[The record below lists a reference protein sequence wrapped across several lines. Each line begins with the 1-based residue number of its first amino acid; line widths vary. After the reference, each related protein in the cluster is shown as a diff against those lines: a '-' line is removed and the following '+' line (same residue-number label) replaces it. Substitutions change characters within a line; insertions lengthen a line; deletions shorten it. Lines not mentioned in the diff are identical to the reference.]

1 MIEKIKKSIEER
13 SLQERWFVL
22 YASRVKKYCHIINL
36 YCRYGTYRS
45 NVRKVRSQIVPFN
58 STVPLPSTILFDIGD
73 FCKLIIKN
81 E

>member
-13 SLQERWFVL
+13 SMQERWFVL
-22 YASRVKKYCHIINL
+22 YASRVKKYCNRINL

-58 STVPLPSTILFDIGD
+58 STIPLPSTILFDIGD

>member
-73 FCKLIIKN
+73 FCKLIL
-81 E
+81 